1 MGIRHTGFNSAK
13 LLAQNY
19 NSLLELSKA
28 SPEELCNI
36 EGIGEI
42 TAQEINKFFAEPSNL
57 ALIEKLQKAEIQTE
71 YKITES
77 QIFGKFMGKS
87 FVITGTFEISRENI
101 QETIEKAGGKVVS
114 AISAKTNY
122 LVCGEKA
129 GSKLEKAQKLNIQI
143 LSFDDL
149 EQLII

>member
-1 MGIRHTGFNSAK
+1 
-13 LLAQNY
+13 
-19 NSLLELSKA
+19 
-28 SPEELCNI
+28 
-36 EGIGEI
+36 
-42 TAQEINKFFAEPSNL
+42 
-57 ALIEKLQKAEIQTE
+57 
-71 YKITES
+71 
-77 QIFGKFMGKS
+77 MGKS